1 MGIFKK
7 VERRSCGCCLFVVLG
22 FLLLVAGLV
31 FLVVKAASA
40 ESAPPPAYDVALVSD
55 QSASMW
61 DCDGIGTDPELL
73 RVDATRLFI
82 NTLGADSSA
91 RYRLALLHFGG
102 EVVQAA
108 PLTDL
113 ADATAR
119 QALIEAAS
127 YPQPMRWTD
136 HLLALRAARQL
147 LQVAGQ
153 PGSQRLIVLLTDGE
167 PAPNPVMHSSGYDEA
182 RYVQDLHAAAVEL
195 ARADTALAVVLL
207 SDTRTSCGRRAATS
221 WADRWR
227 QAAEMTPGG
236 ALYVA
241 SQADDLLPIYHAIVR
256 QMLGVA
262 KGAAPPMTA
271 LLTPDTPLVVDAPVA
286 EPLASLILTI
296 WKHDPA
302 TTVEV
307 RDPAGQAVA
316 RGGAAL
322 DQADVTVT
330 GFGTAGREEVW
341 RIAQPRQGIWR
352 VILAGQ
358 GRINVWQD
366 RLPLPTPTPS
376 VTPTASPT
384 LTVSPTP
391 APTATRTPTASPSA
405 QPSRGLAAPIDPGVT
420 RQPSATATVTRSV
433 TPETTVMVADAST
446 PDGEPGGGRS
456 AWPLWAGGGVTLG
469 LAALGLIAVRR
480 PGPCLTG
487 QLTPLATP
495 AGSTLVLPRDLSV
508 ERRRQVILGRRGEQA
523 WRLDGWDGA
532 VRLTAE
538 SSRSVTISPMAG
550 AATLNGQPL
559 RQVTPLEDGAV
570 IGCGEYQI
578 RYENLLA

>member
-1 MGIFKK
+1 
-7 VERRSCGCCLFVVLG
+7 
-22 FLLLVAGLV
+22 
-31 FLVVKAASA
+31 
-40 ESAPPPAYDVALVSD
+40 
-55 QSASMW
+55 MW

-82 NTLGADSSA
+82 NTLGADSGA
-91 RYRLALLHFGG
+91 RYRLGLLHFGG
-102 EVVQAA
+102 EVAPVA

-113 ADATAR
+113 ADAAAR
-119 QALIEAAS
+119 QALLAAAS
-127 YPQPMRWTD
+127 QPQPMRWTD
-136 HLLALRAARQL
+136 HLQALQAAEQMLAET
-147 LQVAGQ
+147 GQ

-167 PAPNPVMHSSGYDEA
+167 PAPSPATYSGNYSEA
-182 RYVQDLHAAAVEL
+182 GYAQALQAAAAEL

-227 QAAEMTPGG
+227 QVAETTPGG

-262 KGAAPPMTA
+262 EGAAPATTA
-271 LLTPDTPLVVDAPVA
+271 LLAPATPLVVDAPVA

-307 RDPAGQAVA
+307 RDPNGQAVT

-322 DQADVTVT
+322 DQTDVTVT

-341 RIAQPRQGIWR
+341 RIAQPRQGIWQ

-358 GRINVWQD
+358 GRISVWQD

-376 VTPTASPT
+376 ATSTLSPTPTASPT
-384 LTVSPTP
+384 PVPP
-391 APTATRTPTASPSA
+391 ATRTPTASPSA
-405 QPSRGLAAPIDPGVT
+405 QPSRRFAAPMDLGET
-420 RQPSATATVTRSV
+420 RQPPATATVTPSV
-433 TPETTVMVADAST
+433 TPEATVLVADATT
-446 PDGEPGGGRS
+446 PDGEAGGGRS
-456 AWPLWAGGGVTLG
+456 AWPLWAGGGATLG
-469 LAALGLIAVRR
+469 LAALGLIVVRR

-487 QLTPLATP
+487 QLTPMATP
-495 AGSTLVLPRDLSV
+495 AGSALVLPRDLGL
-508 ERRRQVILGRRGEQA
+508 ERRRQVTLGRRGEHA

-538 SSRSVTISPMAG
+538 SSRGVAISPVAG

-559 RQVTPLEDGAV
+559 RQATPLEDGAL